1 MDVESMIGQKRKN
14 IHLFQKRRISFK
26 CSEPPPEHLY
36 MGSIMKTYEG
46 VEVQEVANDPR
57 TQDAPEES

>member
-1 MDVESMIGQKRKN
+1 MDVESMIGQKRK
-14 IHLFQKRRISFK
+14 ISIFSK
-26 CSEPPPEHLY
+26 SEGLVSSFLSLLRYLY